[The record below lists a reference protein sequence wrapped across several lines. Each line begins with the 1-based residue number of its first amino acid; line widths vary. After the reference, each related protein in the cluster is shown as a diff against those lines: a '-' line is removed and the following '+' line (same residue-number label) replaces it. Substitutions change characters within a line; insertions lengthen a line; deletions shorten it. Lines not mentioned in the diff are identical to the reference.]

1 MNKRMTIKDM
11 AKKCGFSIATISKV
25 LNGKDKDISEETR
38 KMIIRIADENNFQL
52 NRAASSLVSK
62 KTKTIGL
69 LIPDISNPFFS
80 DIAKG
85 IENFAYS
92 KGYSVFLCN
101 SNDQEE
107 KEINYLKSM
116 IQLNVDGILLVGTQ
130 KENKFKND
138 FKFEQ
143 PIISIDREPI
153 YSSIKAQVKTDHYQG
168 AKDAVEFLIKSGH
181 KNILF
186 IGGPLESNS
195 ANQRYNAYLDTI
207 KKHQL
212 KINLKDVNFGDYSI
226 NHGYNTILNLKNI
239 HNYSA
244 IFCCNDLIAIGAI
257 SALKKLNFNL
267 PDDMS
272 IIGVDDVELAK
283 FSFPTLTTMKQ
294 SAYKLGYES
303 CKLLIEHI
311 LNNCELKN
319 ITFKQELIVR
329 DSVKSIINKF

>member
-1 MNKRMTIKDM
+1 MKKRMTIKDM

-38 KMIIRIADENNFQL
+38 KIIIKAAEENNFQL

-101 SNDQEE
+101 SNDQEK
-107 KEINYLKSM
+107 KEISYLKSM

-130 KENKFKND
+130 KENKFKNN

-143 PIISIDREPI
+143 PVISIDREPI
-153 YSSIKAQVKTDHYQG
+153 YSYIKAQVKTDHYQG
-168 AKDAVEFLIKSGH
+168 AKDAVKFLIKNGH

-186 IGGPLESNS
+186 IGGPSESNS
-195 ANQRYNAYLDTI
+195 AIQRYNAYLDTM
-207 KKHQL
+207 KKHKL
-212 KINLKDVNFGDYSI
+212 EINLKDIKFGNFSI
-226 NHGYNTILNLKNI
+226 EHGYNTIINLKNI
-239 HNYSA
+239 YNYSA

-272 IIGVDDVELAK
+272 IIGIDDVELAK
-283 FSFPTLTTMKQ
+283 FTHPTLTTMKQ
-294 SAYKLGYES
+294 SAYNLGYES
-303 CKLLIEHI
+303 GKLLIDYI
-311 LNNCELKN
+311 LNNTKLKN
-319 ITFKQELIVR
+319 MTFKQELIVR
-329 DSVKSIINKF
+329 DSVKNIK

>member
-25 LNGKDKDISEETR
+25 LNGKDQDISEATR
-38 KMIIRIADENNFQL
+38 KIIIKVAEENNFQL

-85 IENFAYS
+85 VENYAYS
-92 KGYSVFLCN
+92 KGYSVILCN
-101 SNDQEE
+101 SNEQET

-130 KENKFKND
+130 TEKKFTND

-143 PIISIDREPI
+143 PVISIDREPVF
-153 YSSIKAQVKTDHYQG
+153 SSIKAQVKTDHYQG
-168 AKDAVEFLIKSGH
+168 AIDAVEFLINNGH

-186 IGGPLESNS
+186 IGGPIESHS
-195 ANQRYNAYLDTI
+195 ANQRYNAYLDTM

-212 KINLKDVNFGDYSI
+212 NVNLKDVNFGDFSI
-226 NHGYNTILNLKNI
+226 EHGYNTILNLPNI
-239 HNYSA
+239 HNYTA

-267 PDDMS
+267 PDDIS
-272 IIGVDDVELAK
+272 VIGIDDVSLAK
-283 FSFPTLTTMKQ
+283 FTYPTLTTMKQ
-294 SAYKLGYES
+294 SAYNLGYES
-303 CKLLIEHI
+303 GKLLIEHI
-311 LNNCELKN
+311 LNKTKLRNM
-319 ITFKQELIVR
+319 TFKQELIIR
-329 DSVKSIINKF
+329 DSVKNIK